1 MYAFTKYLKAQ
12 KYMECIISERDVRN
26 DVGS

>member
-12 KYMECIISERDVRN
+12 KCIECIISERDIRN
-26 DVGS
+26 DVRS